1 MLGLAQYEPV
11 LLDAGY
17 DDIDFIS
24 EITAEELRD
33 INITKKGE
41 SRQCLVGCVCMV
53 VISCGGGKV
62 LTCVQNTLLQGTSSG
77 S

>member
-1 MLGLAQYEPV
+1 M

-41 SRQCLVGCVCMV
+41 SVLVVV
-53 VISCGGGKV
+53 YVISCGGGKV

>member
-24 EITAEELRD
+24 DITAEELRD

-41 SRQCLVGCVCMV
+41 PRLHHVGCTCMV
-53 VISCGGGKV
+53 WCPMVVGE
-62 LTCVQNTLLQGTSSG
+62 TS
-77 S
+77 